1 MMLPQ
6 PVTVARVPGRSRAST
21 PGVTSMIGVI
31 PLMGEARWTTATS
44 KLKFTGSQRGW
55 MSMAAARRF
64 WPWVLVSTVRPTTTR
79 RSLSGTMPGSS
90 PMNSTQCAAVRTS
103 NGVIRLPP
111 QYWRSKSLLPND
123 WASRAAWNL
132 YFPLGTGWPPTI
144 FGVIAPGPWTGHGD
158 RP

>member
-1 MMLPQ
+1 
-6 PVTVARVPGRSRAST
+6 
-21 PGVTSMIGVI
+21 
-31 PLMGEARWTTATS
+31 
-44 KLKFTGSQRGW
+44 
-55 MSMAAARRF
+55 
-64 WPWVLVSTVRPTTTR
+64 VLVSTVRPTTTR
-79 RSLSGTMPGSS
+79 RSLRGTMPGSS